1 MHLWRLHL
9 DQSGPVVARLRETLS
24 DDERERAARAATAA
38 AGAHFV
44 VAKRF
49 WEQHPELQT
58 VVTVFSDEG
67 EKYVSEYFLEGRG

>member
-1 MHLWRLHL
+1 MASSICCSLA
-9 DQSGPVVARLRETLS
+9 GPS
-24 DDERERAARAATAA
+24 S
-38 AGAHFV
+38 GAHFV